1 MPCRIDER
9 ACVVKGRLF
18 YPAEPCL
25 HSHQPCMNPAAPAA
39 GFAATGHLRGS
50 WYELPQQLVTD
61 RAAGTGYAQLAR
73 MELAGPEFVQAEATE
88 PRRTTFATQ
97 LQAPECFVQWQAGR
111 EQQRLFCYCRDSGR
125 QCKQKPRC
133 EWRCILLTP
142 EHHCPLAACRCGGFC
157 RDYPGTGKSTMCFAL
172 LAIQQHPDYPF
183 ILAAN
188 RDEFFARPS
197 QPLHRWSEPAGVV
210 GARSGGRWFL
220 AGAQSAGP
228 ALALGPMRQGG
239 QPQTGLR
246 SRGQLVLDLVSGTGT
261 VQEALQQLQA
271 EQADYAGF
279 NVLAGEIGGQFYYL
293 SNRNGEAVREL
304 GAGLY
309 GLSNAA
315 LDTPWPKVVRG
326 KQQLQALLQQPGQ
339 LAVES
344 LFAVLADRFM
354 PEAADLPDTGIDADK
369 ERYLAPLFING
380 ECYDYGTRCSTVIMK
395 NNEGAI
401 ECYERSFDKSGLIN
415 EVGLIL

>member
-1 MPCRIDER
+1 MR
-9 ACVVKGRLF
+9 
-18 YPAEPCL
+18 
-25 HSHQPCMNPAAPAA
+25 
-39 GFAATGHLRGS
+39 
-50 WYELPQQLVTD
+50 
-61 RAAGTGYAQLAR
+61 
-73 MELAGPEFVQAEATE
+73 
-88 PRRTTFATQ
+88 
-97 LQAPECFVQWQAGR
+97 
-111 EQQRLFCYCRDSGR
+111 
-125 QCKQKPRC
+125 
-133 EWRCILLTP
+133 
-142 EHHCPLAACRCGGFC
+142 
-157 RDYPGTGKSTMCFAL
+157 FAL
-172 LAIQQHPDYPF
+172 LAIQQHPDLSADSSRP
-183 ILAAN
+183 IVMN
-188 RDEFFARPS
+188 FFARL
-197 QPLHRWSEPAGVV
+197 QPAAASLVRAGGVV
-210 GARSGGRWFL
+210 GARSGGRWFR
-220 AGAQSAGP
+220 
-228 ALALGPMRQGG
+228 LALNQQDRRLALVTNVRQGG